1 MKIADVTQF
10 LDSIAPPDLQESYD
24 NGGLLTGR
32 ADADCKGI
40 LCTLD
45 VTEAVVGEAVQ
56 KGCNLIVAHHPII
69 FKGLKK
75 INGNNHV
82 ERTVIAA
89 IKNDIAIFAL
99 HTALDNILEGV
110 NKKMADL
117 LELTNRAVLTQKD
130 GTLCK
135 LYTYVPMAF
144 LNKVRDSLF
153 LAGAGNI
160 GAYSECSYSVEGEGT
175 FKAGEGTQPFVGEQ
189 GTRHYEKEAKLEVII
204 PSTSKSRVIKAL
216 LEAHPYE
223 EVAYEIIALE
233 NRHAG
238 IGSGLIGDLPDAL
251 SSQEFLAKL
260 KKVFGT
266 GVIRH
271 TKGGNHP
278 IKRVA
283 LCGGAGSFLISKA
296 LALGA
301 NTYVTA
307 DLKYHEFFDAEER
320 LLLCDIGHYESEQFT
335 VDLFYERLRQKFTN
349 FAVLKTGQVTNPV
362 LYYT

>member
-10 LDSIAPPDLQESYD
+10 LDSIAPPELQESYD

-32 ADADCKGI
+32 GDAECKGI

-45 VTEAVVGEAVQ
+45 VTEAIVEEAVQ

-75 INGNNHV
+75 INGYNHV

-89 IKNDIAIFAL
+89 IRNDIAIFSL
-99 HTALDNILEGV
+99 HTALDNLLDGV

-117 LELTNRAVLTQKD
+117 LELTDRTVLTQKE

-135 LYTYVPMAF
+135 LYTYVPVAY
-144 LNKVRDSLF
+144 LDKVRDSLF
-153 LAGAGNI
+153 LAGAGHI
-160 GAYSECSYSVEGEGT
+160 GAYNECSYVVEGEGT
-175 FKAGEGTQPFVGEQ
+175 FKAGEGAHPFVGEL
-189 GTRHYEKEAKLEVII
+189 GVRHREKEAKLEVII
-204 PSTSKSRVIKAL
+204 PSTAKHRVVKAL

-233 NRHAG
+233 NRHAA
-238 IGSGLIGDLPDAL
+238 IGSGLIGNL
-251 SSQEFLAKL
+251 SGPLSRPEFLEKV
-260 KKVFGT
+260 KKAFGT

-271 TKGGNHP
+271 TAGSKHP

-296 LALGA
+296 LASGA
-301 NTYVTA
+301 DAYVTA
-307 DLKYHEFFDAEER
+307 DLKYHEFFDAEDK

-335 VDLFYERLRQKFTN
+335 VDLFYDRLRQKFIN